1 MTKKMK
7 LIFAYL
13 ISLFVPLIMMLIIIC
28 LDKFKNYLNK
38 KILKMYTSSRDTI
51 KDKKYIRKKLRRERT
66 LWIIDIVISFI
77 PVIIIF
83 FILNIAF
90 KINNFK
96 TSSKINFALISTM
109 GVIINWSY
117 EYFKGDKLISRAKIK
132 EIFFKFIEFDEKIG
146 NINVSI
152 KKLKKEKS
160 KKKKEMKEKKKEKSK
175 KKKEKTN
182 MENDKEKK
190 TNEKEIKEDETEVK
204 DTNKKDDTEK
214 TEDKEEKAKKP
225 LYKKWWFWL
234 IIIVVVIATIAYI
247 SYIIYRLIHVPKN
260 VDYIV
265 KLATPFVALIAAI
278 GAIISYFIKNE
289 SEKEDRENTR
299 KIQVHSEAQ
308 WRKRLFDLV
317 EKEELTKNDVIYFLS
332 FFNSN
337 NPTSE
342 IDKLLMDICYYI
354 LVNNNTS
361 EEIDE
366 LFNKIKCFNIKQQD
380 KQDERNGDAKTIKD
394 IKKNYVSRFPLYM
407 TLDKQLLFRAA
418 INLLL
423 KKDWYR
429 QNNKE

>member
-1 MTKKMK
+1 MK
-7 LIFAYL
+7 LTFAYL
-13 ISLFVPLIMMLIIIC
+13 ISLFVPLIIMMAIISC
-28 LDKFKNYLNK
+28 LDKLKNYLNN
-38 KILKMYTSSRDTI
+38 KILKMCTSSRDTI
-51 KDKKYIRKKLRRERT
+51 KDKKYIRKKLRMERT
-66 LWIIDIVISFI
+66 LWIIDIVINFI

-96 TSSKINFALISTM
+96 TSSKINLALISTL

-132 EIFFKFIEFDEKIG
+132 EMFFKFIEFDEKIE

-160 KKKKEMKEKKKEKSK
+160 KKKKEMKEKKKEK
-175 KKKEKTN
+175 TN
-182 MENDKEKK
+182 MENDK
-190 TNEKEIKEDETEVK
+190 
-204 DTNKKDDTEK
+204 EK

-234 IIIVVVIATIAYI
+234 IIIVVIATIAYI

-429 QNNKE
+429 QNNND

>member
-1 MTKKMK
+1 MK
-7 LIFAYL
+7 
-13 ISLFVPLIMMLIIIC
+13 V
-28 LDKFKNYLNK
+28 K
-38 KILKMYTSSRDTI
+38 
-51 KDKKYIRKKLRRERT
+51 E
-66 LWIIDIVISFI
+66 
-77 PVIIIF
+77 
-83 FILNIAF
+83 
-90 KINNFK
+90 KIN
-96 TSSKINFALISTM
+96 M
-109 GVIINWSY
+109 
-117 EYFKGDKLISRAKIK
+117 AK
-132 EIFFKFIEFDEKIG
+132 
-146 NINVSI
+146 
-152 KKLKKEKS
+152 
-160 KKKKEMKEKKKEKSK
+160 
-175 KKKEKTN
+175 
-182 MENDKEKK
+182 
-190 TNEKEIKEDETEVK
+190 
-204 DTNKKDDTEK
+204 
-214 TEDKEEKAKKP
+214 DKEEKAKKP

-429 QNNKE
+429 QNNND

>member
-7 LIFAYL
+7 LTFAYL
-13 ISLFVPLIMMLIIIC
+13 ISLFVPLIIMMAIISC
-28 LDKFKNYLNK
+28 LDKLKNYLND

-51 KDKKYIRKKLRRERT
+51 KDKKYIRKKLRMKRT

-96 TSSKINFALISTM
+96 TSSKINLALISTM

-132 EIFFKFIEFDEKIG
+132 EMFFKFIEFDEKIE

-160 KKKKEMKEKKKEKSK
+160 KKKKEMKEKKKEK
-175 KKKEKTN
+175 TN
-182 MENDKEKK
+182 MENDK
-190 TNEKEIKEDETEVK
+190 
-204 DTNKKDDTEK
+204 EK

-429 QNNKE
+429 QNNND

>member
-13 ISLFVPLIMMLIIIC
+13 ISLFVPLIIMMVIISC
-28 LDKFKNYLNK
+28 LDKFKNYLNN

-51 KDKKYIRKKLRRERT
+51 KDKKYIRKKLRMERT
-66 LWIIDIVISFI
+66 LWIIDIVINFI

-96 TSSKINFALISTM
+96 TSSKINLALISTM

-132 EIFFKFIEFDEKIG
+132 EMFFKFIEFDEKIG

-160 KKKKEMKEKKKEKSK
+160 KKKKEMKEKKKEK
-175 KKKEKTN
+175 TN
-182 MENDKEKK
+182 MENDK
-190 TNEKEIKEDETEVK
+190 
-204 DTNKKDDTEK
+204 EK

-429 QNNKE
+429 QNNND

>member
-7 LIFAYL
+7 LTFAYL
-13 ISLFVPLIMMLIIIC
+13 ISLFVPLIIMMAIISC
-28 LDKFKNYLNK
+28 LDKLKNYLND

-51 KDKKYIRKKLRRERT
+51 KDKKYIRKKLRMKRT

-96 TSSKINFALISTM
+96 TSSKINLALISTM

-132 EIFFKFIEFDEKIG
+132 EMFFKFIEFDEKIE

-160 KKKKEMKEKKKEKSK
+160 KKKKEMKEKKKEK
-175 KKKEKTN
+175 TN
-182 MENDKEKK
+182 MENDK
-190 TNEKEIKEDETEVK
+190 
-204 DTNKKDDTEK
+204 EK

-429 QNNKE
+429 KNNND

>member
-1 MTKKMK
+1 MK

-13 ISLFVPLIMMLIIIC
+13 ISLFVPLIIMMVIISC
-28 LDKFKNYLNK
+28 LDKFKNYLNN

-51 KDKKYIRKKLRRERT
+51 KDKKYIRKKLRMERT
-66 LWIIDIVISFI
+66 LWIIDIVINFI

-96 TSSKINFALISTM
+96 TSSKINLALISTM

-132 EIFFKFIEFDEKIG
+132 EMFFKFIEFDEKIG

-160 KKKKEMKEKKKEKSK
+160 KKKKEMKEKKKEK
-175 KKKEKTN
+175 TN
-182 MENDKEKK
+182 MENDK
-190 TNEKEIKEDETEVK
+190 
-204 DTNKKDDTEK
+204 EK

-429 QNNKE
+429 QNNND

>member
-13 ISLFVPLIMMLIIIC
+13 ISLFVPLIIMMVIISC
-28 LDKFKNYLNK
+28 LDKFKNYLNN

-160 KKKKEMKEKKKEKSK
+160 KKKKEMKEKKKEK
-175 KKKEKTN
+175 TN
-182 MENDKEKK
+182 MENDK
-190 TNEKEIKEDETEVK
+190 
-204 DTNKKDDTEK
+204 EK

-429 QNNKE
+429 QNNND